1 MDSTSC
7 INATYLIQLC
17 VCVCFIIMNKIKC
30 QPNKMCMFS
39 VLLVHCVVELIEI
52 ENHIGH
58 FMEQWEWDDM
68 QLK

>member
-1 MDSTSC
+1 M
-7 INATYLIQLC
+7 C